1 MEGMMDEKKT
11 TGRDTD
17 AEEDVFGSAV
27 CSGKMWE
34 TSQDAQTN
42 KGKEGRDNERGGEK
56 VRQTETQP
64 RRLTTDLDC
73 THFSSNPLKR
83 QKENKNIPYIV
94 NTHYTDFVSFLL
106 AVNNYTCLLNCY

>member
-42 KGKEGRDNERGGEK
+42 KGKEGRDNERG
-56 VRQTETQP
+56 
-64 RRLTTDLDC
+64 
-73 THFSSNPLKR
+73 
-83 QKENKNIPYIV
+83 
-94 NTHYTDFVSFLL
+94 
-106 AVNNYTCLLNCY
+106 